1 MAEATK
7 KPSRIALLAVCA
19 AALSAGLIVGVVPA
33 AVAQNQPPA
42 QQPKKP
48 KKLPPGARGFE
59 NYATRDASDKLATG
73 GATRDPITDEFKAT
87 MKEGQDLY
95 EAGKYKEAAQ
105 HFARASKMK
114 PDVFRA
120 FYSLGAAHEA
130 AGQFKEA
137 AAAYKTAVALKPDT
151 NDEPNSPLLVKY
163 ALANSQA
170 AAGQHAD
177 AVNVYSQIIDQIGRD
192 SGGAARPYYNLAL
205 SLDALGRQQEAIDA
219 YQQSASAFAKAVEE
233 ATKAVEAGEVDPKV
247 LTETKNAEAQTHYN
261 LGVMHSRAERYGEA
275 VESFKR
281 ALASRPDYT
290 EALYNLGLAYY
301 LMDNNAGLVEQQKK
315 LKAMNSP
322 LASELA
328 KLAGR

>member
-1 MAEATK
+1 MMAEATK

-19 AALSAGLIVGVVPA
+19 AALSAGLTAGLAAPA
-33 AVAQNQPPA
+33 AAQNQPQGQ

-73 GATRDPITDEFKAT
+73 GATRGPEDDFDKT
-87 MKEGQDLY
+87 MKQGNELY

-105 HFARASKMK
+105 HYDRAAKLK
-114 PDVFRA
+114 PEVFRA
-120 FYSLGAAHEA
+120 FYALGAAHEA

-137 AAAYKTAVALKPDT
+137 ASAYKTAVALKPDPV
-151 NDEPNSPLLVKY
+151 NDDPNDPLKSQY

-170 AAGQHAD
+170 ASGQHAE
-177 AVNVYSQIIDQIGRD
+177 AVNTYRQVIDTLEK
-192 SGGAARPYYNLAL
+192 SGARVANPYYNLAL
-205 SLDALGRQQEAIDA
+205 SLDALGRQEDA
-219 YQQSASAFAKAVEE
+219 VATFAKAVEI
-233 ATKAVEAGEVDPKV
+233 DP
-247 LTETKNAEAQTHYN
+247 NYAEAHYN
-261 LGVMHSRAERYGEA
+261 LGVIHSRAERYGEA

-281 ALASRPDYT
+281 ALAARADYP

>member
-7 KPSRIALLAVCA
+7 KSSRIALLAVCA
-19 AALSAGLIVGVVPA
+19 AALSAGLTVGLAPA
-33 AVAQNQPPA
+33 AVAQNQPQGQP

-73 GATRDPITDEFKAT
+73 GATRDPITDEFKAA
-87 MKEGQDLY
+87 MKEGSDLY

-120 FYSLGAAHEA
+120 FYALGAAHEA

-137 AAAYKTAVALKPDT
+137 AAAYKTALALKPEAFD
-151 NDEPNSPLLVKY
+151 DQNSPLLAQY

-170 AAGQHAD
+170 AAGQHPE
-177 AVNVYSQIIDQIGRD
+177 AVNSYQRVIDMIGKD
-192 SGGAARPYYNLAL
+192 NPASAKPYYNLAL
-205 SLDALGRQQEAIDA
+205 SLDAIEGRQQEAIA
-219 YQQSASAFAKAVEE
+219 AFQKAVEL
-233 ATKAVEAGEVDPKV
+233 DP
-247 LTETKNAEAQTHYN
+247 NYAEAHYN
-261 LGVMHSRAERYGEA
+261 LGVNYSRADRYGEA
-275 VESFKR
+275 IESFKR
-281 ALASRPDYT
+281 ALAARADYP

-301 LMDNNAGLVEQQKK
+301 LLDDNAGLAEQQKK

>member
-1 MAEATK
+1 MMAEATK
-7 KPSRIALLAVCA
+7 KPSRIALLALCA
-19 AALSAGLIVGVVPA
+19 AALSAGLTVGSAPA
-33 AVAQNQPPA
+33 AVAQTQP
-42 QQPKKP
+42 QGQSQPKKP
-48 KKLPPGARGFE
+48 KKLPPGAKGFE

-73 GATRDPITDEFKAT
+73 GATRDPITDDFKAA
-87 MKEGQDLY
+87 MKEGTDLY

-120 FYSLGAAHEA
+120 FYALGAAHEA

-137 AAAYKTAVALKPDT
+137 AAAYKTALALKPDPI
-151 NDEPNSPLLVKY
+151 DEPNSPLLAQY

-177 AVNVYSQIIDQIGRD
+177 AIKSYQQVVDMIGKD
-192 SGGAARPYYNLAL
+192 NPAAAKPYYNIAL
-205 SLDALGRQQEAIDA
+205 SLDALGRQQEAVA
-219 YQQSASAFAKAVEE
+219 AF
-233 ATKAVEAGEVDPKV
+233 TKAVELDP
-247 LTETKNAEAQTHYN
+247 NYAEAHYN
-261 LGVMHSRAERYGEA
+261 LGVNYSRAERYEEA

-281 ALASRPDYT
+281 ALAARADYP

-301 LMDNNAGLVEQQKK
+301 LMDNNAGLAEQQKK